1 MASFPST
8 LLTVP
13 VVALPGQLS
22 DSGDHDLIS
31 RFVGGAS
38 TIAPG
43 LLAIWFAG
51 DADNKVRAPTL
62 TGQVSGANVMG
73 ITKYEETAPN
83 NPFAVGDGVTLLK
96 RGRIWVN
103 VEEAVTPAS
112 PVFVR
117 FAAGTFAVLGAFRAS
132 ADTATAV
139 ACPGLKFCGSQAVVG
154 GLVELEV
161 NFP

>member
-1 MASFPST
+1 MAAFPTTILSA
-8 LLTVP
+8 P
-13 VVALPGQLS
+13 VVAVAGQVADNAPSDILS
-22 DSGDHDLIS
+22 RVALN
-31 RFVGGAS
+31 A

-51 DADNKVRAPTL
+51 DNDAGIRAPTL
-62 TGQVSGANVMG
+62 TGQVTGANVVG
-73 ITKYEETAPN
+73 ITKYDDSAPN
-83 NPFAVGDGVTLLK
+83 NPYAIGDSVPVVK
-96 RGRIWVN
+96 KGRVWVN

-117 FAAGTFAVLGAFRAS
+117 FAAGSFPTLGAFRAS

-139 ACPGLKFCGSQAVVG
+139 ALPSAKFINSQATIG
-154 GLVELEV
+154 GLVQVEV